1 MRGLAH
7 KWGVKSMRRRSFFK
21 MMAGTA
27 TAVALPAGAG
37 RALAHDVAASAFD
50 RIGQTY
56 ARFCATPEMQRVFHA
71 LRGKAI
77 TKERP
82 LSERA
87 IRKA

>member
-27 TAVALPAGAG
+27 AAAALPVGAG
-37 RALAHDVAASAFD
+37 RALAHGAASAFG